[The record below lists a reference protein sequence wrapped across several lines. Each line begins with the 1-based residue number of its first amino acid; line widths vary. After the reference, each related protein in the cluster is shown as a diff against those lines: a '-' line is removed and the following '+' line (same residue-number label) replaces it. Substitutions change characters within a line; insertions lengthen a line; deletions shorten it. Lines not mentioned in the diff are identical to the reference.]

1 MLRGRYMPPCQAA
14 VQRFLRFTER
24 RKMPRNG
31 IKIRKKHKKMEN
43 CGEVTLSEAGFFVTF
58 FFVFSFAAG
67 KTDLM
72 NGRE

>member
-1 MLRGRYMPPCQAA
+1 
-14 VQRFLRFTER
+14 
-24 RKMPRNG
+24 MPRNG
-31 IKIRKKHKKMEN
+31 IKIRKKHIKMEN